1 MFRGGEHGSHSVHP
15 HRLRS
20 SAQWNESFNQAFR
33 PPFLGDRAP
42 LCGALP
48 RRAQTGDA
56 GHAMGSATP
65 DTPRPRAD
73 PAGAFPETHWSLVLK
88 AGSTEVVD
96 GVRALELLCRSY
108 WPPLY
113 AFLRRRGHSP
123 HDAEDLVQGFLGRV
137 LERAD
142 LASVGPEKGRFRTF
156 LLVALRNHVI
166 HQADRQKALK
176 RGGGREHLS
185 IHLQG
190 AEALCGADLSA
201 ASPELAFDRQW
212 FRTVLSRALA
222 RLGQEYRARGRDAL
236 FEALSRYLD
245 GADPGDY
252 AAVGARLGMAEGT
265 VAVSV
270 HRLRL
275 RLQEMIRAEIAHT
288 VASPDQADEEMRYLM
303 EVWSR

>member
-1 MFRGGEHGSHSVHP
+1 MEATRFTPTAFAPRLNGIHGSTRRSGHP
-15 HRLRS
+15 YS
-20 SAQWNESFNQAFR
+20 GI
-33 PPFLGDRAP
+33 GD
-42 LCGALP
+42 LHGALP
-48 RRAQTGDA
+48 RRARAGDA
-56 GHAMGSATP
+56 GHAMGSAIP
-65 DTPRPRAD
+65 DPPRPRAE
-73 PAGAFPETHWSLVLK
+73 PGGAFPETQWSLVLK
-88 AGSTEVVD
+88 ASSEGAGE
-96 GVRALELLCRSY
+96 GGRALDELCRSY

-113 AFLRRRGHSP
+113 AFLRRQGQTP
-123 HDAEDLVQGFLGRV
+123 QDAEDLVQGFLGRV

-166 HQADRQKALK
+166 RQADRQKALK
-176 RGGGREHLS
+176 RGGGQEHLS

-212 FRTVLSRALA
+212 FRTVLSRALTRLA
-222 RLGQEYRARGRDAL
+222 REYRARGRDVL
-236 FEALSRYLD
+236 FETLSRYLD

>member
-1 MFRGGEHGSHSVHP
+1 
-15 HRLRS
+15 
-20 SAQWNESFNQAFR
+20 
-33 PPFLGDRAP
+33 
-42 LCGALP
+42 
-48 RRAQTGDA
+48 
-56 GHAMGSATP
+56 MGSGTP
-65 DTPRPRAD
+65 DWPGPRTD

-88 AGSTEVVD
+88 AGSTGATD
-96 GVRALELLCRSY
+96 GDRALDALCRSY

-113 AFLRRRGHSP
+113 AFLRRQGHAP

-166 HQADRQKALK
+166 QQAERRKALK
-176 RGGGREHLS
+176 RGGAQEHLS

-212 FRTVLSRALA
+212 FRTVLSRAMA
-222 RLGQEYRARGRDAL
+222 RLGQEYRARGRDLL
-236 FEALSRYLD
+236 FESLSRYLD

-252 AAVGARLGMAEGT
+252 TAVGARLGMSEGT
-265 VAVSV
+265 VAVNV
-270 HRLRL
+270 HRLRF
-275 RLQEMIRAEIAHT
+275 RLQELIRSEILHT
-288 VASPDQADEEMRYLM
+288 VASPDQADDEMRYLM
-303 EVWSR
+303 EVWTR